1 MKNLHTNHLFDE
13 LIAKSMED
21 ALSNLPPWQETEIS
35 HKAEDVLASLPQEQ
49 NDCLRS
55 YLKELAEEEA
65 AEKHSCYLRGIL
77 DGIPLAGIVQLEQH
91 IAHGH
96 WKRLRNQILRGNY
109 LRPDYK
115 K

>member
-35 HKAEDVLASLPQEQ
+35 HKAEDVLASLPREQ

-55 YLKELAEEEA
+55 YLNEVAEQEA
-65 AEKHSCYLRGIL
+65 TEKHTLYLQGIL
-77 DGIPLAGIVQLEQH
+77 DGIVQLEQH
-91 IAHGH
+91 IAYGH
-96 WKRLRNQILRGNY
+96 WEKFRKQTLRENH